1 MAKPLRPLG
10 VARLAIDMLRG
21 RVRENTDI
29 MVMHASEVHLHFP
42 KLRQLANC
50 VMDGELLPLER
61 DVTLKVHPGEL
72 KVMVREGTAASV
84 AREGAADSVA
94 I

>member
-1 MAKPLRPLG
+1 
-10 VARLAIDMLRG
+10 
-21 RVRENTDI
+21 
-29 MVMHASEVHLHFP
+29 MHAPEVHLHFP

-84 AREGAADSVA
+84 EREGAVNSLAV
-94 I
+94 